1 MKIIKITF
9 SLLVVLLPALAFSQG
24 SKSYF
29 DKQGKP
35 SSVDM
40 AYYYRTSIG
49 GNEYKSF
56 YINEN
61 PYFEGQIIK
70 LDKSGDIYNTYTGTC
85 KWFYK
90 NGKLKQSKVY
100 DEKGVENGLS
110 TYYYESGKIWK
121 EITYVNGKIK
131 DNTFIEYDETGLGS
145 RIFEED
151 FLNNINDWDI
161 YSSNKSIAS
170 IVNGTLELTSNI
182 AEGTSRFINIANN
195 SSDII
200 VEALIDISNLKQGS
214 KAGIIYGFKDWQN
227 YNFFVITNS
236 TFFVGTVF
244 EGLSAM
250 RAEDMYAGNILK
262 TGYNNLKIL
271 NIDDKCV
278 FSINGEV
285 QLNTDSYR
293 MYGSKVGVVVS
304 GINKIVIDKLI
315 TKEVDFTGSN
325 NNVTT
330 SSEDK
335 NVKGTGSGLFV
346 SKNGYIITNYH
357 VIDEAKNIVVETKYD
372 GIIKS
377 YNAVV
382 VKSDKDNDISILK
395 IDDKNFTNL
404 SKVQYAFKETGA
416 IDVGSSV
423 YTIGFPLA
431 LTGMGK
437 EAKFTDGK
445 ISAKTGYNN
454 AINSFQ
460 TTVPVQPGNSGGP
473 LFDDKGKLIGLVNA
487 KIHEADNVSYAIK
500 LNYVKNLIEVLPETI
515 DLPNDTSIASLP
527 LQEQV
532 KVLSNYVVLIKIK

>member
-1 MKIIKITF
+1 MKLIKITF
-9 SLLVVLLPALAFSQG
+9 SILVVLLPILAFSQ
-24 SKSYF
+24 STKTYF

-35 SSVDM
+35 ASIDL
-40 AYYYRTSIG
+40 AYYYRTSLG
-49 GNEYKSF
+49 GDSFKSF
-56 YINEN
+56 YTNEN
-61 PYFEGQIIK
+61 PYFEGRIIK
-70 LDKSGDIYNTYTGTC
+70 LDKQADVNNTYAGVC
-85 KWFYK
+85 KWYYK
-90 NGKLKQSKVY
+90 NGKLKYSKTF
-100 DEKGVENGLS
+100 DDKGVENGVS
-110 TYYYESGKIWK
+110 THYFESGKLWK

-131 DNTFIEYDETGLGS
+131 DNSYVEYDETGLS
-145 RIFEED
+145 NRIFEED
-151 FLNNINDWDI
+151 FLNNSNDWDV
-161 YSSNKSIAS
+161 YASNKSIAT
-170 IVNGTLELTSNI
+170 ITNGTLELTSSVQ
-182 AEGTSRFINIANN
+182 EGTSRFINIANN

-200 VEALIDISNLKQGS
+200 VEALIDISSLKQGS

-227 YNFFVITNS
+227 YNFFVITNT

-262 TGYNNLKIL
+262 SGYNNLKIL

-293 MYGSKVGVVVS
+293 LYGSKVGFIVS
-304 GINKIVIDKLI
+304 GTNKIIVDKLI
-315 TKEVDFTGSN
+315 TKEVDFKGSN
-325 NNVTT
+325 NNA
-330 SSEDK
+330 SNSAEDQ
-335 NVKGTGSGLFV
+335 NVKGTGSGLIV
-346 SKNGYIITNYH
+346 SKTGYIVTNYH
-357 VIDEAKNIVVETKYD
+357 VIDEAKSIVVETRHE
-372 GIIKS
+372 GVVKS

-382 VKSDKDNDISILK
+382 IKSDKDNDISILK
-395 IDDKNFTNL
+395 IDDKNFTNF
-404 SKVQYAFKETGA
+404 SRIQYAFKETGA
-416 IDVGSSV
+416 LEVGTSV

-487 KIHEADNVSYAIK
+487 KIQEADNVSYAIK
-500 LNYVKNLIEVLPETI
+500 LNYLKNLIEVLPETI
-515 DLPNDTSIASLP
+515 DLPNDYSINTLP

>member
-1 MKIIKITF
+1 MSLANRIFLLLLLISQSASVSVAQNHPILGKFSISENNGDVYLSWSIIAGSSCNGIQIYR
-9 SLLVVLLPALAFSQG
+9 SIDSINFSQIG
-24 SKSYF
+24 
-29 DKQGKP
+29 DIPGVCG
-35 SSVDM
+35 SVDFTQT
-40 AYYYRTSIG
+40 YDFTDNNPVKNKVNYYR
-49 GNEYKSF
+49 
-56 YINEN
+56 
-61 PYFEGQIIK
+61 
-70 LDKSGDIYNTYTGTC
+70 
-85 KWFYK
+85 
-90 NGKLKQSKVY
+90 
-100 DEKGVENGLS
+100 
-110 TYYYESGKIWK
+110 
-121 EITYVNGKIK
+121 
-131 DNTFIEYDETGLGS
+131 
-145 RIFEED
+145 
-151 FLNNINDWDI
+151 
-161 YSSNKSIAS
+161 
-170 IVNGTLELTSNI
+170 LELGNQDFSQ
-182 AEGTSRFINIANN
+182 
-195 SSDII
+195 I
-200 VEALIDISNLKQGS
+200 VSIEIIDISSLKQGS

-262 TGYNNLKIL
+262 SGYNNLKIL

-293 MYGSKVGVVVS
+293 LYGSKVGFIVS
-304 GINKIVIDKLI
+304 GTNKIIVDKLI
-315 TKEVDFTGSN
+315 TKEVDFKGSN
-325 NNVTT
+325 NNA
-330 SSEDK
+330 SNSAEDQ
-335 NVKGTGSGLFV
+335 NVKGTGSGLIV
-346 SKNGYIITNYH
+346 SKTGYIVTNYH
-357 VIDEAKNIVVETKYD
+357 VIDEAKSIVVETRHE
-372 GIIKS
+372 GVVKS

-382 VKSDKDNDISILK
+382 IKSDKDNDISILK
-395 IDDKNFTNL
+395 IDDKNFTNF
-404 SKVQYAFKETGA
+404 SRIQYAFKETGA
-416 IDVGSSV
+416 LEVGTSV

-487 KIHEADNVSYAIK
+487 KIQEADNVSYAIK
-500 LNYVKNLIEVLPETI
+500 LNYLKNLIEVLPETI
-515 DLPNDTSIASLP
+515 DLPNDYSINTLP